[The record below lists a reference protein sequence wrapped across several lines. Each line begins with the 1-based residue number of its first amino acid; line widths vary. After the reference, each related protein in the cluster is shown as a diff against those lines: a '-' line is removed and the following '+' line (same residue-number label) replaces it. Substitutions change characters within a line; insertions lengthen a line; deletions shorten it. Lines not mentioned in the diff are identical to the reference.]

1 MFRNLKIGMRLS
13 LGFASTL
20 AMIVVVVAVGISR
33 LSSLDD
39 NTATIVKKDWVK
51 ISLANRIVA
60 RANDNAKANM
70 ELFLV
75 TDKQAI
81 AQTLERVDANK
92 KAIGADLEQL
102 AGLVVR
108 PEGKAKLAAIKEAR
122 GPYVAS
128 FTRAAKLLLEDGK
141 RDDAA
146 GLFMSQTLPALEAYL
161 AAIADFVAF
170 QGKVLEAAGDEAAA
184 TYRSGRSTMIVFGAF
199 AIVLGMVF
207 AYSITRS
214 ITRPI
219 AQAVRVATQLADGDL
234 AARVDDTSRD
244 EMGQLLGAM
253 NQMVVKLRGVVQ
265 RVSAAAASI
274 AAGSEQMST
283 AAQQVAAGATEQ
295 SASTEQSTAA
305 MEEIGASVQQN
316 ADNAQ
321 ATDRL
326 AAKAVADAQ
335 ASGRAVIDTVSAM
348 TDIAD
353 RISIVEEIARKTDLL
368 ALNAAVEAARA
379 GEHGR
384 GFAVVA
390 SEVRKL
396 AERSAT
402 AAAEIRLLSRS
413 GVVLARSTGDM
424 LTRLLPDIRKTA
436 ELVQEVSVA
445 SREQTT
451 GIGQTGQALRD
462 LERVTQQNA
471 SAAEEMAATAGV
483 LAEQAQQ
490 LQVAM
495 AFFQLDRAAGA
506 MPSPTQIVARHGGRV
521 SVESHTPLHV
531 GGGRTGNARH
541 RAIGS
546 SSTNSVRRV

>member
-1 MFRNLKIGMRLS
+1 MFRNLKIGVRLS

-20 AMIVVVVAVGISR
+20 AMLVVVGAVGISR

-39 NTATIVKKDWVK
+39 NTQTIVTKDWLK
-51 ISLANRIVA
+51 ISLANHIVD

-81 AQTLERVDANK
+81 ARTLDRVDANK

-102 AGLVVR
+102 ARLVAL

-128 FTRAAKLLLEDGK
+128 FTRAAKLLLDDGK

-146 GLFMSQTLPALEAYL
+146 RLFLSQTLPALEVYL
-161 AAIADFVAF
+161 AAIGDFVAF
-170 QGKVLEAAGDEAAA
+170 QGKVLEAAGHDAAA
-184 TYRSGRSTMIVFGAF
+184 TYQSGRGTMMGFGAF
-199 AIVLGMVF
+199 ALVLGVGF

-234 AARVDDTSRD
+234 AAHVADASRD

-265 RVSAAAASI
+265 SVSAAAASI
-274 AAGSEQMST
+274 AAGSGQMST
-283 AAQQVAAGATEQ
+283 AAQQVAAGATQQ
-295 SASTEQSTAA
+295 SASTEQSTAT
-305 MEEIGASVQQN
+305 MEQLGASVQHN

-335 ASGRAVIDTVSAM
+335 ASGRAVIDTVTAM

-353 RISIVEEIARKTDLL
+353 RIGIIEEIARKTDLL

-402 AAAEIRLLSRS
+402 AAAEISQLSRS

-424 LTRLLPDIRKTA
+424 LARLVPDIRKTA

-451 GIGQTGQALRD
+451 GIAQTGQALQV

-471 SAAEEMAATAGV
+471 SAAEQMAATASA
-483 LAEQAQQ
+483 LADQAQR
-490 LQVAM
+490 LQAAM
-495 AFFQLDRAAGA
+495 AFFQLDDGAGA
-506 MPSPTQIVARHGGRV
+506 RSSPTRRPRARAMQLAVTGRRWLA
-521 SVESHTPLHV
+521 S
-531 GGGRTGNARH
+531 
-541 RAIGS
+541 GS
-546 SSTNSVRRV
+546 ADQPRGDRGDRPGQLAT